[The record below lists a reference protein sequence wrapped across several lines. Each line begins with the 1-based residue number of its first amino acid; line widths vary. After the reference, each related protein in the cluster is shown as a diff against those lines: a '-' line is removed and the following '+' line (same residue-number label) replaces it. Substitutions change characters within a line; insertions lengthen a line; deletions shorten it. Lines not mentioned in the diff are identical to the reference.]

1 MDSPETDDLYGVVH
15 TVEQEIISKKA
26 IRQIAMYFLLVM
38 LFYILGTPGPSS
50 IAYIPIQFYLKDRL
64 HYTPEQT
71 SKFFF
76 WANAPLYIGFFF
88 GYLRDRWK
96 PFGKGDRWYLF
107 VSPLAISAGYFWLA
121 LRPITYSGLLFAT
134 FLSTGFGVLLG
145 ATIQGLMTQ
154 VAQRHAMAGRL
165 SVIVM
170 VTTNVPS
177 IISPSAGGWLSDHRT
192 PQFTFYLASALA
204 LVVTVLTLWRPH
216 AVFSHEQESDK
227 ENSDATNK
235 SSLNIKSVH
244 EILKQLRKPSL
255 YLPAAI
261 MFLWNFSPGW
271 GTPLAYYMT
280 NSVKLT
286 VEQYG
291 TFGSIQNFTMFIVA
305 GFYLLLCR
313 RFKLKRLLWL
323 GTFLG
328 VLGAPL
334 LLLIH
339 GWGAAVAVAIF
350 VGTANSIA
358 ISAYYDLLMRA
369 CPKSLEAAMFMLGA
383 GMFALASAS
392 SDVFGS
398 WLFDR
403 GGFGLALLVTAIL
416 TALVLPLLPL
426 LPRYLVEY
434 RDGEMHPE
442 PQ

>member
-1 MDSPETDDLYGVVH
+1 MDSPETEDLYGAVH
-15 TVEQEIISKKA
+15 AVEQEIVSRKA
-26 IRQIAMYFLLVM
+26 IRQIAIYFLLVM
-38 LFYILGTPGPSS
+38 LFYILGSPGPSS

-64 HYTPEQT
+64 HFTPEQT
-71 SKFFF
+71 SRFFF
-76 WANAPLYIGFFF
+76 WAGVPLYVGFLF

-96 PFGKGDRWYLF
+96 PFGKGDRAYLF
-107 VSPLAISAGYFWLA
+107 ISPLAISAGYFWLA
-121 LRPITYSGLLFAT
+121 LRPITYNGLLFAT

-154 VAQRHAMAGRL
+154 VAQRNAMAGRL

-177 IISPSAGGWLSDHRT
+177 IIAPTAGGWLSDHRS

-204 LVVTVLTLWRPH
+204 LVVTLMTLWRPH
-216 AVFSHEQESDK
+216 AVFSHEHISEDTKPEAGGES
-227 ENSDATNK
+227 A
-235 SSLNIKSVH
+235 LNIKSVK

-271 GTPLAYYMT
+271 GTPLTYYMT
-280 NSVKLT
+280 NTVKLT

-291 TFGSIQNFTMFIVA
+291 SFGSIQNFTMFVVA
-305 GFYLLLCR
+305 GVYLLLCR

-339 GWGAAVAVAIF
+339 GWAAAVCVAIF

-416 TALVLPLLPL
+416 TALVLPLLQL
-426 LPRYLVEY
+426 LPRHLVDY
-434 RDGEMHPE
+434 RDGELHAE
-442 PQ
+442 PH